1 MRLDELAPVGGRAA
15 GRRDWRWLKRFAEM
29 GEDLPDRARLG
40 DEPDVA
46 ALAAEACVSRST
58 LEHRFLAVVG
68 RSIHEAF
75 VRQRVA
81 GVRRLVAETN
91 LPLKAIASRTGF
103 KSVQYMTTFLH
114 RHAGL
119 TPARLRSLERA
130 ASGPTGPV
138 EDRSRRL
145 PDDLTAMADTPAV
158 IEEKT

>member
-1 MRLDELAPVGGRAA
+1 MASEDETVRLVLDRLRAHPWE
-15 GRRDWRWLKRFAEM
+15 R
-29 GEDLPDRARLG
+29 
-40 DEPDVA
+40 PDVA

-119 TPARLRSLERA
+119 TPARLRSMERGRIMA
-130 ASGPTGPV
+130 AGC
-138 EDRSRRL
+138 D
-145 PDDLTAMADTPAV
+145 
-158 IEEKT
+158 

>member
-1 MRLDELAPVGGRAA
+1 MATEDETVRLVLDRLRADPWA
-15 GRRDWRWLKRFAEM
+15 RP
-29 GEDLPDRARLG
+29 DL
-40 DEPDVA
+40 A
-46 ALAAEACVSRST
+46 ALAATACVSRST
-58 LEHRFLAVVG
+58 LEHRFQAVVG

-130 ASGPTGPV
+130 ASRLTGSL
-138 EDRSRRL
+138 EDRSSKA
-145 PDDLTAMADTPAV
+145 PDDLAAKADAPAALP
-158 IEEKT
+158 EKT

>member
-1 MRLDELAPVGGRAA
+1 VISPIGIVARASTDTMASEDETVRLVLDRLRAHPWE
-15 GRRDWRWLKRFAEM
+15 R
-29 GEDLPDRARLG
+29 
-40 DEPDVA
+40 PDVA

-119 TPARLRSLERA
+119 TPARLRSMERGRIMA
-130 ASGPTGPV
+130 AGC
-138 EDRSRRL
+138 D
-145 PDDLTAMADTPAV
+145 
-158 IEEKT
+158 